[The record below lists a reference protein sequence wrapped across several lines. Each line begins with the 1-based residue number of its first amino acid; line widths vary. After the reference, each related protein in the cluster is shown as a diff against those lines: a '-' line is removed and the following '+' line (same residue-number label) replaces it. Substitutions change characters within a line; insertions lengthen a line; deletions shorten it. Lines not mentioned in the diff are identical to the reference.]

1 MILGY
6 IYIETDLNYF
16 KSFFIGKVNF
26 LSHISLFSVSP

>member
-16 KSFFIGKVNF
+16 KTFFYRKSQFFITHFPV
-26 LSHISLFSVSP
+26 LC